1 MVTLTAMTRVIG
13 TPPLKRMELP
23 VERKYFEVYTFGD
36 DETSSANTAERRM
49 KN

>member
-23 VERKYFEVYTFGD
+23 VERKYFEVDTFGD
-36 DETSSANTAERRM
+36 DETASANAAAGRV